1 MKILVIQGS
10 PRPRGNTAAVLEN
23 VLAPARAAGHSVE
36 EIAVRDLDVHGCR
49 ECFACQEVPDEPG
62 CSQEDA
68 LTPLIGKIREA
79 DLVVWAFPVFCWG
92 WPAPVKCVVDRLYC
106 VHKFNEAPY
115 KVLIEGKKM
124 ALVVTAGGDEY
135 DGADVCVMTY
145 EKFVAFA
152 RCKSVGRFIAGNLSD
167 PEATRADAALAKRAR
182 KFGESLLG

>member
-1 MKILVIQGS
+1 MNILVIQGS
-10 PRPRGNTAAVLEN
+10 PRPQGNTAVVLES
-23 VLAPARAAGHSVE
+23 VLAPARAAGHAVE
-36 EIAVRDLDVHGCR
+36 EVRVCDIETHGCR

-62 CSQEDA
+62 CSQDDA
-68 LTPLIGKIREA
+68 LTPVIARIRAA
-79 DLVVWAFPVFCWG
+79 DLVVWALPVFCWG
-92 WPAPVKCVVDRLYC
+92 WPSPIKCVIDRLYC
-106 VHKFNEAPY
+106 VHKFGTEPY

-152 RCKSVGRFIAGNLSD
+152 RCKSKGRLVAGNLGD
-167 PEATRADAALAKRAR
+167 PVATRADAELARRAR

>member
-10 PRPRGNTAAVLEN
+10 PRSKGNTAAVLES
-23 VLAPARAAGHSVE
+23 VLAPARAAGHSIESVD
-36 EIAVRDLDVHGCR
+36 VCQLDLHGCR
-49 ECFACQEVPDEPG
+49 ECFACQEVPDDPG
-62 CSQEDA
+62 CSQDDA
-68 LTPLIGKIREA
+68 LTPVIDRIRLA

-92 WPAPVKCVVDRLYC
+92 WPAPVKCVIDRLYS
-106 VHKFNEAPY
+106 VHKFNQNPY

-167 PEATRADAALAKRAR
+167 PEATRRDEALAKRAR
-182 KFGESLLG
+182 KFGASLLG